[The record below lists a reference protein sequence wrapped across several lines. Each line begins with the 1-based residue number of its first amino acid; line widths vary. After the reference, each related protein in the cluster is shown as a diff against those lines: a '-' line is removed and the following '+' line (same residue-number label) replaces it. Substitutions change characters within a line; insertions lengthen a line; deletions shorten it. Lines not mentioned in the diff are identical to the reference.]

1 MSFCIFNASE
11 FVWRLAVIL
20 FKVQLPLQIRSPF
33 DKGDPIMNLSMLLR
47 KSLTAATILSII
59 LGLNT
64 VSTLF
69 GGEHPG
75 QMAPRTEEE
84 KPRIT
89 KEDVAKFAEEYVR
102 KNATDGV
109 FKYHDKNTGKDME
122 LTLDRVHRERL
133 SPTKTDEYFVCADF
147 KGKDGNRYD
156 LDFFVQGTD
165 KDNLRVDKTSISVHK
180 VNGKEN
186 YTWDYNKKKDLWEK
200 KTIIV
205 EKEYPEPTKREHP
218 GNP

>member
-47 KSLTAATILSII
+47 KSLTAAAILSII

-64 VSTLF
+64 ASTLF

-75 QMAPRTEEE
+75 QMTPPRTEEE

-89 KEDVAKFAEEYVR
+89 KENVAKFAEEYVR
-102 KNATDGV
+102 NNSKDGV
-109 FKYHDKNTGKDME
+109 FKYHDKNTGKDLE
-122 LTLDRVHRERL
+122 LTLDRVHKERL
-133 SPTKTDEYFVCADF
+133 SPIKKMNILSAPTS
-147 KGKDGNRYD
+147 KGKMVIPTTWTSSCRG
-156 LDFFVQGTD
+156 QT
-165 KDNLRVDKTSISVHK
+165 RVI
-180 VNGKEN
+180 
-186 YTWDYNKKKDLWEK
+186 
-200 KTIIV
+200 
-205 EKEYPEPTKREHP
+205 
-218 GNP
+218 